1 MPSSWGDIL
10 DNIGDFSAYQL
21 EATPSLAYFSAS
33 PFSDNT
39 SQAQQQYW
47 QGQYGNVQSQYMGEL
62 GRRMKATNGEDP
74 SLRFVDYLEEYP
86 WTERYTSMSP
96 RLRAGG
102 ATSRFNPA
110 ARYMY

>member
-1 MPSSWGDIL
+1 MPSSWEDIL

-62 GRRMKATNGEDP
+62 GGALRSGEQAP
-74 SLRFVDYLEEYP
+74 SFVDFLSDMP
-86 WTERYTSMSP
+86 FTERYSSLSP
-96 RLRAGG
+96 TVRPGSSFR
-102 ATSRFNPA
+102 RFAPTT
-110 ARYMY
+110 RFLY